1 MATATA
7 TGAARTGGRS
17 GRLFSST
24 TTLMFAATLLCLIA
38 CFSIEPASA
47 FPRICGNSRNHHVV
61 SDVKQCRYG
70 WEEDICG
77 HKSCSKGP
85 GETCGG
91 KDQRYGVCGEGLMC
105 SNCNRCQGC
114 SFRTFRCY
122 NDRNCI
128 WSRRN

>member
-1 MATATA
+1 MATSATMLV
-7 TGAARTGGRS
+7 TVG
-17 GRLFSST
+17 LIF
-24 TTLMFAATLLCLIA
+24 IA
-38 CFSIEPASA
+38 CISIESVSA
-47 FPRICGNSRNHHVV
+47 YPRICGNSRNHHVV
-61 SDVKQCRYG
+61 ADVKECRYG
-70 WEEDICG
+70 WETDICG

-122 NDRNCI
+122 DDRNCI
-128 WSRRN
+128 WSRRNRK